1 RLRETGFGWSSD
13 SPNRLA
19 PPRAGLGLLVDR
31 DQLERIDPA
40 MHLVDWVV
48 VRISTACLQEHLSRH
63 IDAQLIVRQPNTRRG
78 FRLWVEKVEGSGFR
92 LFRTRREELKQGISV
107 AAQGDLF
114 LL

>member
-1 RLRETGFGWSSD
+1 RLVGVRWRRRSSRLPAPVFGWTPASA
-13 SPNRLA
+13 NMLA
-19 PPRAGLGLLVDR
+19 PPRAGLRLLVDR

-48 VRISTACLQEHLSRH
+48 VRISTACLQQHLSRH

-92 LFRTRREELKQGISV
+92 L
-107 AAQGDLF
+107 
-114 LL
+114 